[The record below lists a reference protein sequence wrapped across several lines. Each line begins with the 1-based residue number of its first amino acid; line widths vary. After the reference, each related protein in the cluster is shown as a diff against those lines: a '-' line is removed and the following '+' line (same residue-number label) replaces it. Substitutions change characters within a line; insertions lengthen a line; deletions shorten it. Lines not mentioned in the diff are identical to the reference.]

1 MGARGL
7 KEMMQNQDVLKIID
21 GLCNKLQDTE
31 FADYDEE
38 KDLVTD
44 VGDFVKEFIATELGE
59 FGAVWVRGKDKGKI
73 ISAWAYGADF
83 WPDIA
88 VEVRGLPTVAITV
101 RLAKR
106 GQDLTEALASAVGSS
121 VIHSVQYSYAI
132 PFVLDRTDSDP
143 RQHWF
148 DSEIEERLWG
158 DHRIS
163 LVVRQ

>member
-1 MGARGL
+1 
-7 KEMMQNQDVLKIID
+7 MMQNQDVLKIID
-21 GLCNKLQDTE
+21 GLCSKLQEVE
-31 FADYDEE
+31 FEDYDEE
-38 KDLVTD
+38 KDLIAD
-44 VGDFVKEFIATELGE
+44 VGEMVKEFIGTELGE

-73 ISAWAYGADF
+73 ISVWAYGADF

-88 VEVRGLPTVAITV
+88 VEVRGLSTVAIMV

-106 GQDLTEALASAVGSS
+106 GDDLAEVLAHAVGSS
-121 VIHSVQYSYAI
+121 LIHSVQYSYVI
-132 PFVLDRTDSDP
+132 PFVLDRTDSDS

>member
-1 MGARGL
+1 
-7 KEMMQNQDVLKIID
+7 MMQNQDVLKIID
-21 GLCNKLQDTE
+21 GLTNKLQEAE
-31 FADYDEE
+31 F
-38 KDLVTD
+38 
-44 VGDFVKEFIATELGE
+44 GDFDNEEDLMAEVGELVKDFIGVELGE

-73 ISAWAYGADF
+73 VSVWGYGTEF

-106 GQDLTEALASAVGSS
+106 DDDLSEILAHAVGSAM
-121 VIHSVQYSYAI
+121 IHSVQYSYAI

-148 DSEIEERLWG
+148 DSEIEERLWA

>member
-1 MGARGL
+1 
-7 KEMMQNQDVLKIID
+7 MMQNQDVLKIID
-21 GLCNKLQDTE
+21 GLCSKLQE
-31 FADYDEE
+31 VELEDYDEE
-38 KDLVTD
+38 KDLIAD
-44 VGDFVKEFIATELGE
+44 VGEMVREFIGTELGE
-59 FGAVWVRGKDKGKI
+59 FGAVWIRGKDKGKI
-73 ISAWAYGADF
+73 ISVWAYGADF

-88 VEVRGLPTVAITV
+88 VEVRGLSTVAIMV

-106 GQDLTEALASAVGSS
+106 GDDLAEVLAHAVGSS
-121 VIHSVQYSYAI
+121 VIHSVQYSYTI

>member
-1 MGARGL
+1 
-7 KEMMQNQDVLKIID
+7 MMQNQDVLKIID
-21 GLCNKLQDTE
+21 GLCSKLQEVE
-31 FADYDEE
+31 FEDYDEE
-38 KDLVTD
+38 KDLIAD
-44 VGDFVKEFIATELGE
+44 VGEMVREFIGAELGE
-59 FGAVWVRGKDKGKI
+59 FGAVWIRGKDKGKI
-73 ISAWAYGADF
+73 ISVWAYGADF

-88 VEVRGLPTVAITV
+88 VEVRGLSTVAIMV

-106 GQDLTEALASAVGSS
+106 GDDLAEVLAHAVGSS

>member
-1 MGARGL
+1 
-7 KEMMQNQDVLKIID
+7 MMENQDVLKIMD
-21 GLCNKLQDTE
+21 GLTAKLQEVELGD
-31 FADYDEE
+31 FREE
-38 KDLVTD
+38 EDLVAE
-44 VGDFVKEFIATELGE
+44 VGELVKDFIGVELGE
-59 FGAVWVRGKDKGKI
+59 FGAVWIRGKDKGKI
-73 ISAWAYGADF
+73 VSAWAYGADF

-88 VEVRGLPTVAITV
+88 VEVRGVPTVAITV

-106 GQDLTEALASAVGSS
+106 DDDLTEALASAVGSS

-143 RQHWF
+143 RQHWL

>member
-1 MGARGL
+1 
-7 KEMMQNQDVLKIID
+7 MMQNQDVLKIID
-21 GLCNKLQDTE
+21 GLSNKLLDTE
-31 FADYDEE
+31 FGDYHEE
-38 KDLVTD
+38 GDLVAE
-44 VGDFVKEFIATELGE
+44 VGELGE
-59 FGAVWVRGKDKGKI
+59 FGAVWIRGKDKGKI
-73 ISAWAYGADF
+73 VSAWAYGADF

-88 VEVRGLPTVAITV
+88 VEVRGVPTVAITV

-106 GQDLTEALASAVGSS
+106 DDDLTEALASAVGSS

>member
-1 MGARGL
+1 
-7 KEMMQNQDVLKIID
+7 MQNQDVLKMVD
-21 GLCNKLQDTE
+21 GLCNKLQE
-31 FADYDEE
+31 AELEDYGEE
-38 KDLVTD
+38 KDLIAD
-44 VGDFVKEFIATELGE
+44 VSEVVKDFISAELGE

-73 ISAWAYGADF
+73 ISVWAYGADF

-88 VEVRGLPTVAITV
+88 VEVRGIPTVAITV
-101 RLAKR
+101 RQANRDDGLAVV
-106 GQDLTEALASAVGSS
+106 LAHAIGSS
-121 VIHSVQYSYAI
+121 VVHSVQYSYAI

-148 DSEIEERLWG
+148 DSEIEERLWA

>member
-1 MGARGL
+1 
-7 KEMMQNQDVLKIID
+7 MMHNQDVLKIID
-21 GLCNKLQDTE
+21 GLSNKLQE
-31 FADYDEE
+31 AELEDYGEE
-38 KDLVTD
+38 KDLIAD
-44 VGDFVKEFIATELGE
+44 VSEVVKEFIGAELGE

-73 ISAWAYGADF
+73 VSVWAYGADF

-101 RLAKR
+101 RQANRGEDLA
-106 GQDLTEALASAVGSS
+106 AVLAHAIGSAMM
-121 VIHSVQYSYAI
+121 HSAQYSYAI
-132 PFVLDRTDSDP
+132 PFVLDRTDSDM

-148 DSEIEERLWG
+148 DSEIEERLWA

>member
-1 MGARGL
+1 
-7 KEMMQNQDVLKIID
+7 MQNQDVLKVID
-21 GLCNKLQDTE
+21 GLCNKLQETE
-31 FADYDEE
+31 FGDYREE
-38 KDLVTD
+38 EDLVAE
-44 VGDFVKEFIATELGE
+44 VGELVREFIDTELGE
-59 FGAVWVRGKDKGKI
+59 LGAVWIRGQDKGKI
-73 ISAWAYGADF
+73 VSVWAYGVDF

-101 RLAKR
+101 RLAR
-106 GQDLTEALASAVGSS
+106 RDDDLTEALAAAMGRSMV
-121 VIHSVQYSYAI
+121 HSVQYSYAI

-148 DSEIEERLWG
+148 DSEIEERLWA

>member
-1 MGARGL
+1 M
-7 KEMMQNQDVLKIID
+7 VD
-21 GLCNKLQDTE
+21 GLCNKLQE
-31 FADYDEE
+31 AELEDYGEE
-38 KDLVTD
+38 KDLIAD
-44 VGDFVKEFIATELGE
+44 VSEVVKDFISAELGE

-73 ISAWAYGADF
+73 ISVWAYGADF

-88 VEVRGLPTVAITV
+88 VEVRGIHTVAITV
-101 RLAKR
+101 RQANRDDGLAVV
-106 GQDLTEALASAVGSS
+106 LAHAIGSS
-121 VIHSVQYSYAI
+121 VVHSVQYSYAI

-148 DSEIEERLWG
+148 DSEIEERLWA

>member
-1 MGARGL
+1 M
-7 KEMMQNQDVLKIID
+7 VD
-21 GLCNKLQDTE
+21 GLCNKLQE
-31 FADYDEE
+31 AELEDYGEE
-38 KDLVTD
+38 KDLIAD
-44 VGDFVKEFIATELGE
+44 VSEVVKDFISAELGE

-73 ISAWAYGADF
+73 ISVWAYGADF

-88 VEVRGLPTVAITV
+88 VEVRGIPTVAITV
-101 RLAKR
+101 RQANRDDGLAVV
-106 GQDLTEALASAVGSS
+106 LAHAIGSS
-121 VIHSVQYSYAI
+121 VVHSVQYSYAI

-148 DSEIEERLWG
+148 DSEIEERLWA

>member
-1 MGARGL
+1 M
-7 KEMMQNQDVLKIID
+7 VD
-21 GLCNKLQDTE
+21 GLCNKLQE
-31 FADYDEE
+31 AELEDYGEE
-38 KDLVTD
+38 KDLIAD
-44 VGDFVKEFIATELGE
+44 VSEVVKDFISAELGE

-73 ISAWAYGADF
+73 ISVWAYGADF

-88 VEVRGLPTVAITV
+88 VEVRGIPTVAITV
-101 RLAKR
+101 RQAKR
-106 GQDLTEALASAVGSS
+106 DDDLAVLVANAIGSS
-121 VIHSVQYSYAI
+121 VVHSVQYSYAI

-148 DSEIEERLWG
+148 DSEIEERLWA

>member
-1 MGARGL
+1 
-7 KEMMQNQDVLKIID
+7 MMQNQDVLKIID
-21 GLCNKLQDTE
+21 GLSNKLLDTE
-31 FADYDEE
+31 LGDYHEE
-38 KDLVTD
+38 EDLVAE

-59 FGAVWVRGKDKGKI
+59 FGAVAVRGKDKGKI
-73 ISAWAYGADF
+73 ISVWAYGADF

-106 GQDLTEALASAVGSS
+106 GGDLAEVLAHAIGSS
-121 VIHSVQYSYAI
+121 MIHSVQYSYAI

-148 DSEIEERLWG
+148 DSEIEERLWA